1 MVTDDF
7 ISRVA
12 RIAVRCTSERLGRE
26 LNADGAVPQIREL
39 LSKGI
44 NLPTALEVFV
54 YRKEIGYDL

>member
-1 MVTDDF
+1 MITDDF

-12 RIAVRCTSERLGRE
+12 AIAVRYASERVKRE

-54 YRKEIGYDL
+54 YHKEIGYEP